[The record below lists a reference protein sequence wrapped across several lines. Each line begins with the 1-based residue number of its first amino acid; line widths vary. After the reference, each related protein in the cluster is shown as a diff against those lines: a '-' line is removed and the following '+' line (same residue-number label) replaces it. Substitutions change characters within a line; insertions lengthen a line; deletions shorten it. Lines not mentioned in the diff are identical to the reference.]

1 MIPDLPKEN
10 KPVATLKDWYAVSP
24 VSGRYNVYTAP
35 ECNTVKLCGT
45 VYNHPEGRH
54 YDGKNI
60 QTSRV
65 LTTTDISEWSTVET
79 YNTIYLLENMQPD
92 YKEYLDG
99 EYDKK
104 SYPPSRRELDRK
116 PPND

>member
-10 KPVATLKDWYAVSP
+10 KPVATLKDWYAVGGFDGY
-24 VSGRYNVYTAP
+24 GRYNVYTAP
-35 ECNTVKLCGT
+35 ECKIVKLCGT

-79 YNTIYLLENMQPD
+79 LNTIYLLENMQPD
-92 YKEYLDG
+92 YKEYLD
-99 EYDKK
+99 KK
-104 SYPPSRRELDRK
+104 RVAAPRDHNRK